1 MSYTINLRKYQKLLK
16 EVTYLRSELEYQKEV
31 LRTAHTDFESFYRE
45 WSASNDVDLDAL
57 NKQHSKRVDKI
68 IPDNPIN
75 NKYDDK
81 DVLIPTEQID
91 IKRKANKF
99 SKIYKKL
106 ARELHP
112 DKEEGNEEKFS
123 KISNA
128 YNNGE
133 WSVLLEAASD
143 LGILPDNFKEIFPLM
158 REEIDSLRKE
168 IAHNETMYSWKL
180 FECEGEQNCM
190 ENVVKQFLNHLF
202 KLEL

>member
-31 LRTAHTDFESFYRE
+31 LRTAHADFESFYRE
-45 WSASNDVDLDAL
+45 WCANNNIDLDAL
-57 NKQHSKRVDKI
+57 NNKHSKRVEKI
-68 IPDNPIN
+68 IPDNPVN
-75 NKYDDK
+75 SKFDDK
-81 DVLIPTEQID
+81 DILIPTEQID
-91 IKRKANKF
+91 IKRKANKL
-99 SKIYKKL
+99 SKIYRRL

-112 DKEEGNEEKFS
+112 DKEEGNQEKFS

-143 LGILPDNFKEIFPLM
+143 LDILPDNFGEIFPLM
-158 REEIDSLRKE
+158 REEIDKLKKE
-168 IAHNETMYSWKL
+168 ISHNESMYSWML
-180 FECEGEQNCM
+180 FECEGEQKCM
-190 ENVVKQFLNHLF
+190 EKIVKQFLNHLF

>member
-16 EVTYLRSELEYQKEV
+16 EVTYLRSELDYQKEV
-31 LRTAHTDFESFYRE
+31 LLTAHLDFESFYRE
-45 WSASNDVDLDAL
+45 WCANNDVDLDAL
-57 NKQHSKRVDKI
+57 NKKHSSRVDQI

-75 NKYDDK
+75 SKFDEK
-81 DVLIPTEQID
+81 DVLIPTEKIE

-99 SKIYKKL
+99 SKIYKRL

-112 DKEEGNEEKFS
+112 DKEEGNAEKFAKVS
-123 KISNA
+123 EA

-133 WSVLLEAASD
+133 WSVILEAASD
-143 LGILPDNFKEIFPLM
+143 LDILPDNFKDIFPLM

-168 IAHNETMYSWKL
+168 VAKNETTYSWML
-180 FECEGEQNCM
+180 FECEEDKNCM
-190 ENVVKQFLNHLF
+190 QRVVKQFLNHLF